1 MCKVME
7 DLRIESYSEGL
18 EQGRE
23 EGRVQQAR
31 STALKLNAMGHS
43 VAEISELTGFGAETV
58 KEWLS
63 A

>member
-31 STALKLNAMGHS
+31 STALKLSAMGHS
-43 VAEISELTGFGAETV
+43 VAEISELTV
-58 KEWLS
+58 SVLKP
-63 A
+63 